1 MLHFCPGSDRP
12 DEFQDC
18 GGSGVQKPHP
28 HQDQPSRAVSWRVSL
43 QREQTAKEHCL
54 LCSLETQMG
63 KDGLSDGSW
72 IGAGRVIFSSFSVGN
87 AMLTAPRP
95 HPMAGTYSAQCG
107 RSGS

>member
-1 MLHFCPGSDRP
+1 MGFMLHFCPGSDRP

-63 KDGLSDGSW
+63 KDGVQRRILDRGGKSYIQFVLRGERNVN
-72 IGAGRVIFSSFSVGN
+72 GAVAPSHGGN
-87 AMLTAPRP
+87 V
-95 HPMAGTYSAQCG
+95 Q
-107 RSGS
+107 RSMW